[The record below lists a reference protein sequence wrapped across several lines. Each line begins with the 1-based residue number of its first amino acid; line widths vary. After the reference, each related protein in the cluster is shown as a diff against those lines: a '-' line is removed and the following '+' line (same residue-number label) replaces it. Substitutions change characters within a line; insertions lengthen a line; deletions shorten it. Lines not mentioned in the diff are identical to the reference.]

1 MVTDNKKETPTTC
14 PKNQAEWRRWLMKH
28 HQTESSVWLIYYK
41 KTAPLHNLTWS
52 EAVDEALCF
61 GWIDSVRKTLD
72 DERFIQFFSK
82 RKPRSGW
89 SKINKEKIKR
99 LTEEGKMTTAGDDCI
114 QKAKE
119 NGSWALLDT
128 VEELTIPNDLL
139 TAFKAYPG
147 AKKYFSGLTR
157 SAQKM
162 MLHWVV
168 TAKRAETRA
177 KRINEIAMLA
187 GRQQKP
193 KQFS

>member
-1 MVTDNKKETPTTC
+1 MATNNTKETSTTC
-14 PKNQAEWRRWLMKH
+14 PKNQAEWRRWLMKNH
-28 HQTESSVWLIYYK
+28 KTESSVWLVYYK

-82 RKPRSGW
+82 RKTGSGW
-89 SKINKEKIKR
+89 SKINKEKIKK
-99 LTEEGKMTTAGDDCI
+99 LTEEGKMTDAGHDCI
-114 QKAKE
+114 EKAKQ

-128 VEELTIPNDLL
+128 VEELTIPKDLL
-139 TAFKAYPG
+139 KAFKTYPG

-177 KRINEIAMLA
+177 KRVHEIAMQA
-187 GRQQKP
+187 GQQQKP
-193 KQFS
+193 KQFV